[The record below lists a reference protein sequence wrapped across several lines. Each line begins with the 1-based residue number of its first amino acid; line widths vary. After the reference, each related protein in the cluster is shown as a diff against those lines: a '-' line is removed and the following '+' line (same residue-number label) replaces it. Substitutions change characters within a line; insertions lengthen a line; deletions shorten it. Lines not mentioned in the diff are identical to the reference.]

1 MILALTYRMNRSNK
15 NQIKYI
21 LILIISVLLVSSF
34 LYLASN
40 NPNEV
45 PLNLNLVWGKF
56 GGIKNGAQSIL
67 KMALLDSNMDQVDH
81 NCERD
86 DYDEMSEYLD
96 FRRTCLLRY
105 CGDVCITKQESDTG
119 KDIFHQIKYNIIFIN

>member
-1 MILALTYRMNRSNK
+1 MNRSNK
-15 NQIKYI
+15 NQIKYT
-21 LILIISVLLVSSF
+21 LILVISVLLVSSLLF
-34 LYLASN
+34 LSSN
-40 NPNEV
+40 NPNELL
-45 PLNLNLVWGKF
+45 LNVDRVWSKF
-56 GGIKNGAQSIL
+56 GGIKHGAQSIL
-67 KMALLDSNMDQVDH
+67 HTALIEPNMVQVDD

-86 DYDEMSEYLD
+86 DFEEMSEYLD